1 MRRVR
6 VELGP
11 RSYDVLIG
19 TGVADRAEEWLPS
32 GDPMPA
38 WIVTHPSLADGAAR
52 IAKAIESAGRRAE
65 VLEVA
70 EGERSK
76 SFECAAGLC
85 AELAS
90 RQARRT
96 DLLVGLGGGV
106 IGDLAGFVASIY
118 QRGMRLAHVPTTL
131 LAQVD
136 SSVGGK
142 TGLNLAVAKNVI
154 GTIHQPATVVSDVA
168 LLGSLPDA
176 EVTSGLAEVIKYG
189 LIAEPSLLA
198 LIESRVEDLRARD
211 TALLEEIVES
221 CVRVK
226 AGVVARDEV
235 DAGERAVLNYGH
247 TFGHAIEITTGMRHG
262 EAVALGMMAAAYLAE
277 EMDMIDS
284 GHVELHREV
293 LSTVGL
299 PVAVPL
305 DVEDLER
312 AWSLDKKYSGGVRFV
327 LLSGEA
333 SPVWGVDAPRDKVVR
348 AIERLS
354 R

>member
-1 MRRVR
+1 M
-6 VELGP
+6 ELGP

-19 TGVADRAEEWLPS
+19 SDIATDVAEWLPAEK
-32 GDPMPA
+32 PAPA
-38 WIVTHPSLADGAAR
+38 WLVTHPSLAPIGAG
-52 IAKAIESAGRRAE
+52 IAAALTAAGWSAQ
-65 VLEVA
+65 VLEVP

-90 RQARRT
+90 RHARRT
-96 DLLVGLGGGV
+96 DLLVGVGGGV

-118 QRGMRLAHVPTTL
+118 QRGMRLVQVPTTL

-142 TGLNLAVAKNVI
+142 TALNLAVAKNVI
-154 GTIHQPATVVSDVA
+154 GTIHQPSAVVSDVA

-189 LIAEPSLLA
+189 LIADPSLLTVVRERA
-198 LIESRVEDLRARD
+198 GDLRNRDTTLLEDL
-211 TALLEEIVES
+211 VES

-226 AGVVARDEV
+226 AGVVSRDET

-277 EMDMIDS
+277 EMEMIDS
-284 GHVELHREV
+284 AHVERHREA
-293 LSTVGL
+293 LSAVGL
-299 PVAVPL
+299 PVAAPL
-305 DVEDLER
+305 DVGDLER
-312 AWSLDKKYSGGVRFV
+312 AWSLDKKYSDGVRFV

-333 SPVWGVDAPRDKVVR
+333 RPVWGVEAPRDRIVR